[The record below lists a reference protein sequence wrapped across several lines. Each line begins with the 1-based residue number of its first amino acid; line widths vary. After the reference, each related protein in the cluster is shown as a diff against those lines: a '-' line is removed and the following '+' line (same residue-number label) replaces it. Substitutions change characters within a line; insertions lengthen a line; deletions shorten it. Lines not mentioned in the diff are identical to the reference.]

1 LNKNFQ
7 IFRSSAGS
15 GKTYTLS
22 LSYIALAL
30 MGGRYGYADYYR
42 KILAITFTNKAASEM
57 KERVLEYLESLSESQ
72 DKDGILDW
80 LLKETKLEKEVIF
93 KRSKVIHNHILH
105 HYADLGISTI
115 DKFTYKIVRTFATD
129 LGLAHNFDLEMDNY
143 KIIQPVVALLLG
155 KISDGGGDLSN
166 ALIGFALQKAEDGKS
181 TNIERDLE
189 DFAQQ
194 LFKEEVS
201 KYISE
206 KQLTVGACMQVKKDL
221 QIQKDAC
228 AQEIDDL
235 ADSVCL
241 YFDAKGLTKE
251 HFKSG
256 TFYNFFTKNVGN
268 ENDKKWIPSDTLQ
281 KNIANDDW
289 VAKSKS
295 DEIKGLVEDCKTD
308 LQQFFT
314 DLMILL
320 PEYIS
325 VKSVLKNMYS
335 IAVLNE
341 LMAEVKAYK
350 KEQNVEQIAEFNKK
364 IHQVVTNQPSS
375 FIYERLG
382 ERYNHY
388 LIDEFQDTSLLQ
400 WQNILPLITDSLD
413 CGKSLLVGDGK
424 QSIYRWRGGEVE
436 QFFQL
441 PTIYKGD
448 NLVFKKDWE
457 SKLNDHYK
465 VDNLV
470 SNFRSR
476 KEIITFNNQFFETTK
491 TLLSPDLLGIYDNHE
506 QECDNAKEGGYVH
519 IQFFDDKE
527 DESYQEQILEKIIL
541 EIQKLKVENNFNYK
555 DITILCASGKKV
567 ALVAE
572 SLSLAGIPVISN
584 EGLLLIK
591 SDKVNMVLANLR
603 VLQNPENNIAK
614 SAVSDYLYSTVLANK
629 NFHDLNIILTQPNG
643 FDTLLKKAN
652 IFITPSKLLE
662 EPLYEMVE
670 QLIRLLN
677 LKEDVYLQFFLD
689 VVLAYSEKKGSSLS
703 EFLLWWEERK
713 NKEAIVVPESAD
725 AVQVMTIHK
734 SKGLAFN
741 VVMIPF
747 NWDGGRKTKD
757 IWVDT
762 STQFNKQLPA
772 ALISSSKNL
781 DYSYFK
787 DEYRKEKNLTYLDNL
802 NKLYV
807 AMTRPKVRLY
817 VFAKAIPEKPNENF
831 ATNGN
836 MNSMFYKYAQQYP
849 LIIGNEDAKHSEKPK
864 LIADFKVDN
873 AKKLEWREVISLKH
887 SAEEIWDIETQNA
900 KKDWGKLLHLAL
912 EGIHYTNQKQEV
924 IDALYS
930 SGKCTK
936 EDYEK
941 LKVTVDELLSD
952 KEILPYFSDKWKV
965 KTEKEILMPSGI
977 TYIPDRLLFDTTS
990 DKVIIIDYKTGKE
1003 EEKHIQQITNYSEA
1017 LFQMGEKNIEKILIY
1032 TNNDKKIQKV

>member
-1 LNKNFQ
+1 MNKNFQ
-7 IFRSSAGS
+7 IYRSSAGS

-30 MGGRYGYADYYR
+30 MGGRFGYEDYYR
-42 KILAITFTNKAASEM
+42 KILAITFTNKAAAEM
-57 KERVLEYLESLSESQ
+57 KERVLEYFEVLSLEQ

-80 LLKETKLEKEVIF
+80 LLKETKLEKEVVF

-115 DKFTYKIVRTFATD
+115 DKFTYKIVRTFAND
-129 LGLAHNFDLEMDNY
+129 LGLSHNFDLEMDNY

-155 KISDGGGDLSN
+155 KISDGGGALSK
-166 ALIGFALQKAEDGKS
+166 ALIGFAMQKAEDGKS

-189 DFAQQ
+189 DFSQQ

-201 KYISE
+201 QYISE
-206 KQLTVGACMQVKKDL
+206 KQLTVEACMQVKKDL
-221 QIQKDAC
+221 QIQKEDC
-228 AQEIDDL
+228 AQKIEDL
-235 ADSVCL
+235 ADKVCL
-241 YFDAKGLTKE
+241 YFDAKGLTKD

-268 ENDKKWIPSDTLQ
+268 ENDKKWTPSDTLQ

-295 DEIKGLVEDCKTD
+295 DEIKELVEDCKTD

-314 DLMILL
+314 DLMGLL
-320 PEYIS
+320 TEYIS

-335 IAVLNE
+335 IAILNE
-341 LMAEVKAYK
+341 LMAEVKTYK

-364 IHQVVTNQPSS
+364 IHHVVTNQPSS

-413 CGKSLLVGDGK
+413 YGKSLLVGDGK

-448 NLVFKKDWE
+448 DLVFKKDWE
-457 SKLNDHYK
+457 RKLNDHNK

-476 KEIITFNNQFFETTK
+476 KEIIAFNNQFFETTK
-491 TLLSPDLLGIYDNHE
+491 ILLSPDLLGIYDKHQ
-506 QECDNAKEGGYVH
+506 QECNNAKDGGYVH
-519 IQFFDDKE
+519 IQFFEDNE
-527 DESYQEQILEKIIL
+527 DESYQEQILSKMIA
-541 EIQKLKVENNFNYK
+541 EIQKLKAENNFSYK

-572 SLSLAGIPVISN
+572 SLSLAKIPVISN
-584 EGLLLIK
+584 EGLLLNK

-603 VLQNPENNIAK
+603 ILQNPENNIAK
-614 SAVSDYLYSTVLANK
+614 SAVADYLYTTVLGDAS
-629 NFHDLNIILTQPNG
+629 FHQLNINLTSTKG
-643 FDTLLKKAN
+643 FDSLLKSAN
-652 IFITPSKLLE
+652 IFITASKLLE

-703 EFLLWWEERK
+703 EFLLWWEDRK

-747 NWDGGRKTKD
+747 NWDGGRKTKEM
-757 IWVDT
+757 WVDT
-762 STQFNKQLPA
+762 SAEFNKQLPA
-772 ALISSSKNL
+772 ALISSGKNL

-787 DEYRKEKNLTYLDNL
+787 KEYRKEKDLSFLDNL

-807 AMTRPKVRLY
+807 AMTRPKERLY
-817 VFAKAIPEKPNENF
+817 VFAKAIPDKLNENF
-831 ATNGN
+831 YTNGN
-836 MNSMFYKYAQQYP
+836 LNSMLCMYAEQYP
-849 LIIGNEDAKHSEKPK
+849 LIIGDANTNHCEKPK
-864 LIADFKVDN
+864 LITDFKVEN
-873 AKKLEWREVISLKH
+873 AKKLDWREVISLKH
-887 SAEEIWDIETQNA
+887 SAEEIWDVETQNA

-912 EGIHYTNQKQEV
+912 EGIHYIDQKEEV
-924 IDALYS
+924 IEVLYIT
-930 SGKCTK
+930 GKCTK
-936 EDYEK
+936 ADYEK

-952 KEILPYFSDKWKV
+952 ADIIDYFTDKWQV
-965 KTEKEILMPSGI
+965 KTEKEILMPSGN
-977 TYIPDRLLFDTTS
+977 TYIPDRLLFSTTS
-990 DKVIIIDYKTGKE
+990 DKVIVIDYKTG
-1003 EEKHIQQITNYSEA
+1003 EEKASHIQQITNYADA
-1017 LFQMGEKNIEKILIY
+1017 LLEMGKTNIEKILIY
-1032 TNNDKKIQKV
+1032 TNNDKKIKKV

>member
-1 LNKNFQ
+1 LDKNFQ

-30 MGGRYGYADYYR
+30 KGGRYGYADYYR
-42 KILAITFTNKAASEM
+42 KILAITFTNKAAAEM
-57 KERVLEYLESLSESQ
+57 KERVLEYFAVLSLEQ

-115 DKFTYKIVRTFATD
+115 DKFTYKIVRTFAND

-155 KISDGGGDLSN
+155 KISDGGGDLSK
-166 ALIGFALQKAEDGKS
+166 ALIGFAMQKAEDGKS

-201 KYISE
+201 QFISE
-206 KQLTVGACMQVKKDL
+206 KQLTVGECMQVKKDL
-221 QIQKDAC
+221 QIQKDTC
-228 AQEIDDL
+228 AQKIEDL
-235 ADSVCL
+235 ADKVCV
-241 YFDAKGLTKE
+241 YFDAKGLTKD

-256 TFYNFFTKNVGN
+256 TFYNFFTKNVGST
-268 ENDKKWIPSDTLQ
+268 NDSKWIPTATLQ

-295 DEIKGLVEDCKTD
+295 DEIKELVAFCKTD
-308 LQQFFT
+308 LQQFFS
-314 DLMILL
+314 DLMELL
-320 PEYIS
+320 SEYIS

-364 IHQVVTNQPSS
+364 IHHVVTNQPSS

-413 CGKSLLVGDGK
+413 YGKSLLVGDGK

-441 PTIYKGD
+441 PSIYKGD
-448 NLVFKKDWE
+448 DLVFKKDWE
-457 SKLNDHYK
+457 RKLNDHNK

-476 KEIITFNNQFFETTK
+476 KEIIAFNNQFFETTK
-491 TLLSPDLLGIYDNHE
+491 TLLSPDLLGIYDKHS
-506 QECDNAKEGGYVH
+506 QECDNAKDGGYVH
-519 IQFFDDKE
+519 VQFFEDKE
-527 DESYQEQILEKIIL
+527 EESYQEQILAKMIE

-555 DITILCASGKKV
+555 DVTILCASGKKV

-572 SLSLAGIPVISN
+572 SLSLAQIPVISN
-584 EGLLLIK
+584 EGLLLSK

-614 SAVSDYLYSTVLANK
+614 SAVADYLYTTVLGAE
-629 NFHDLNIILTQPNG
+629 NFHELNISLTSANG
-643 FDTLLKKAN
+643 FDALLKKAN
-652 IFITPSKLLE
+652 IFITPRKLLE

-762 STQFNKQLPA
+762 STEFNKQLPA

-781 DYSYFK
+781 DHSYFK
-787 DEYRKEKNLTYLDNL
+787 GDYRKEKDLTFLDNL

-807 AMTRPKVRLY
+807 AMTRPKERLY
-817 VFAKAIPEKPNENF
+817 VFAKAIPDKLNENF
-831 ATNGN
+831 YTNGN
-836 MNSMFYKYAQQYP
+836 LNSMLYKYAEQYP
-849 LIIGNEDAKHSEKPK
+849 LLIGDEDASHSENPK
-864 LIADFKVDN
+864 LIANFKVEN
-873 AKKLEWREVISLKH
+873 AKKLDWREVISLKH
-887 SAEEIWDIETQNA
+887 SAEEIWDVETQNA

-912 EGIHYTNQKQEV
+912 EGIHYLHQKEEV
-924 IDALYS
+924 IETLYAT
-930 SGKCTK
+930 GKCTK
-936 EDYEK
+936 VDYEK
-941 LKVTVDELLSD
+941 LKVTVDELLSNS
-952 KEILPYFSDKWKV
+952 EIIEYFSDKWEV
-965 KTEKEILMPSGI
+965 KTEKEILMPLGN
-977 TYIPDRLLFDTTS
+977 TYIPDRLLFDTSS
-990 DKVIIIDYKTGKE
+990 DKVIIIDYKTG
-1003 EEKHIQQITNYSEA
+1003 EEKATHIQQIINYADA
-1017 LFQMGEKNIEKILIY
+1017 LFQMGKKNIEKILIY
-1032 TNNDKKIQKV
+1032 TNNDKKVKKV